1 LAVPGYFPGIPGFA
15 AFAGIKFS
23 GYVLAGLAL
32 KKLQPA
38 ISASAVKIAG
48 ARTGLGILLGPPLVL
63 GALYGL
69 TQIIKD
75 PRSSGADYIFYP
87 FLFLVRIVVWAL
99 VIYLFTRSVSLAKSR
114 LWKYAVLGALWSCL
128 LDVPGVALALV
139 SPGHIP
145 IC

>member
-1 LAVPGYFPGIPGFA
+1 MPGYFPGIPGFA

-32 KKLQPA
+32 KKMQPA
-38 ISASAVKIAG
+38 ITTSAVKIAA
-48 ARTGLGILLGPPLVL
+48 ARTGLGVVFGPPLVIGVL
-63 GALYGL
+63 FGL
-69 TQIIKD
+69 SLFIRD
-75 PRSSGADYIFYP
+75 PRSSAPDYIFYP
-87 FLFLVRIVVWAL
+87 LLFFVRILVWAL
-99 VIYLFTRSVSLAKSR
+99 VIYIFTRGISFASSR
-114 LWKYAVLGALWSCL
+114 VWKYAVVGALWSCL